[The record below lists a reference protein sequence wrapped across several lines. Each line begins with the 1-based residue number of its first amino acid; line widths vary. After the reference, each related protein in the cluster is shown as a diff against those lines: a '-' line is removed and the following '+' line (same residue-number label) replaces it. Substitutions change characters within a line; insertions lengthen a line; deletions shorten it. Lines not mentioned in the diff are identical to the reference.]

1 MVLNMRAKDEIS
13 PTLKN
18 IVNRFDEDN
27 RRPLEN
33 FSWSQRST
41 DQADTINNESEFD
54 GVAFESFETDG
65 FDHDD
70 QPSIVDEEFNGA
82 QPTFTSYDEV

>member
-18 IVNRFDEDN
+18 IVNQFDEDN

-33 FSWSQRST
+33 FSCSQRST
-41 DQADTINNESEFD
+41 DLADTINNESEFD
-54 GVAFESFETDG
+54 GVAFEIFETDS

-70 QPSIVDEEFNGA
+70 QPSIVDEEFKGA
-82 QPTFTSYDEV
+82 EPTMSYHEV

>member
-18 IVNRFDEDN
+18 IVNQFDEDN

-33 FSWSQRST
+33 FSCSQRST

-70 QPSIVDEEFNGA
+70 TMIWLC
-82 QPTFTSYDEV
+82 

>member
-18 IVNRFDEDN
+18 IVNQFTEGN

-33 FSWSQRST
+33 FCSQRST
-41 DQADTINNESEFD
+41 DQADTINNETEFD
-54 GVAFESFETDG
+54 GVAYESFETDAL
-65 FDHDD
+65 DHDD
-70 QPSIVDEEFNGA
+70 QSGFVDDEYNGA
-82 QPTFTSYDEV
+82 EPTFMGYQEV